1 MRADNP
7 SAVRATR
14 RGAGPQPRR
23 RLGPLALLESAV
35 LVSGIGNGIA
45 AVAIPWLVLERTGQA
60 TSAGLVGAATAVPL
74 LLSALFSGS
83 IVDTFGRRRTSVVSD
98 ALSALSVAAIP
109 LVDRWLGLDMPLIL
123 ALVVLGA
130 VFDPA
135 GATARE
141 AMIPELGRE
150 ARWPLPRTNAVHEA
164 TWGVS
169 YLIGPALGGVLIAAF
184 GPAATLWG
192 TAAGFVFSGLAVLF
206 VRAPGVGS
214 PAAAVRPKTV
224 LAGSAEGLR
233 LVWRDP
239 LLRTTT
245 FLSMAIVAV
254 YLPIEGVVLP
264 YVFQQQGRPAALGLV
279 LTALSAGG
287 LAGALTYAAVGP
299 RLRRYPVFAG
309 AVVLASV
316 SILAMALAP
325 SYALLVAAAALAG
338 VFWGP
343 VDPLINLAMQTRTDP
358 ARRGRVLGVLM
369 ASYYAAGPLGYMAA
383 GIAIERFGAEATF
396 IAFGVLILLV
406 ASATAPL
413 RPLRLF
419 DEPGPYAAELDV
431 APHATSAPDPRMPSP
446 PPPGRMSTHDE

>member
-1 MRADNP
+1 MTGEAPNAP
-7 SAVRATR
+7 
-14 RGAGPQPRR
+14 R

-45 AVAIPWLVLERTGQA
+45 VVTIPWLVLERTGLA
-60 TSAGLVGAATAVPL
+60 TSAGLVGAATAIPL
-74 LLSALFSGS
+74 LISALFSGS
-83 IVDTFGRRRTSVVSD
+83 IVDTLGRKRTAVFSD
-98 ALSALSVAAIP
+98 ACSALSVAAIP
-109 LVDRWLGLDMPLIL
+109 LVDRWLGLDMTLIL

-150 ARWPLPRTNAVHEA
+150 ARWPLPRTNAIHEA

-169 YLIGPALGGVLIAAF
+169 YLIGPAVGGVLIATI
-184 GPAATLWG
+184 GPVTTLWA
-192 TAAGFVFSGLAVLF
+192 TAVGFVFSGAAVMF
-206 VRAPGVGS
+206 IRAPGVGS
-214 PAAAVRPKTV
+214 PERADRPKTV
-224 LAGSAEGLR
+224 LTGSAEGVR

-239 LLRTTT
+239 LLRMTT
-245 FLSMAIVAV
+245 LISMLIVAV

-264 YVFQQQGRPAALGLV
+264 YIFQQQGRPAALGLV

-287 LAGALTYAAVGP
+287 LVGALAYAAIGP
-299 RLRRYPVFAG
+299 RVRRYPVFAG

-325 SYALLVAAAALAG
+325 TYALLVGAAALAG
-338 VFWGP
+338 LFWGP

-369 ASYYAAGPLGYMAA
+369 ASYYAAGPLGYMGA
-383 GIAIERFGAEATF
+383 GLAIERFGAEATF
-396 IAFGVLILLV
+396 TALGVLILV
-406 ASATAPL
+406 AATATVPMKA
-413 RPLRLF
+413 LRLF
-419 DEPGPYAAELDV
+419 DEPGRYAAELDI
-431 APHATSAPDPRMPSP
+431 APHVSSAPDPRMPVP
-446 PPPGRMSTHDE
+446 PPESDER